1 MSESWEW
8 REGRLLAYEL
18 ILKFLITNHIHYVFP
33 TYVLPAS
40 KGSATSSSVDETL
53 ISRYDRH
60 CFKVGLFFLSKTTT
74 SFNIENTCAHTHP
87 LLSLHLH
94 LHVHVNVHKISLPMF
109 SHAKCQL
116 HVFAWSI
123 DWFITGQSGSTV
135 VV

>member
-53 ISRYDRH
+53 ISRYGRLTY
-60 CFKVGLFFLSKTTT
+60 VGLGGCFSYL
-74 SFNIENTCAHTHP
+74 I
-87 LLSLHLH
+87 L
-94 LHVHVNVHKISLPMF
+94 HVNVH
-109 SHAKCQL
+109 
-116 HVFAWSI
+116 
-123 DWFITGQSGSTV
+123 
-135 VV
+135 

>member
-1 MSESWEW
+1 MHSLHIINLELNNLGLLLNLCDHRNVNSLCNQDNLILFLWSEGTSSSADVLMSESWEW

-60 CFKVGLFFLSKTTT
+60 CFKVGGFF
-74 SFNIENTCAHTHP
+74 F
-87 LLSLHLH
+87 
-94 LHVHVNVHKISLPMF
+94 
-109 SHAKCQL
+109 CQKP
-116 HVFAWSI
+116 VPA
-123 DWFITGQSGSTV
+123 
-135 VV
+135 